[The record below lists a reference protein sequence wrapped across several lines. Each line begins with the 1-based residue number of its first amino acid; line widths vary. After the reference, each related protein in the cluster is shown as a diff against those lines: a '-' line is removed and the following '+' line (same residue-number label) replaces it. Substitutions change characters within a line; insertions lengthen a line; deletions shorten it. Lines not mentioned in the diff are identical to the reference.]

1 MKKIFLKMHPSGDC
15 FGLIELSEGNIEKL
29 KRARDKFYGNKEDDI
44 KPRWVALDIGNVSLM
59 RDEGFDEEN
68 DDFEK
73 MGFVVVEDKED
84 NGLLFVNGQEEP
96 FVEFGYDFDCD
107 VDFIEFNDSRFWIKI
122 NVEESRG
129 DFEYYSAT
137 VPWHILD
144 ML

>member
-15 FGLIELSEGNIEKL
+15 FGLLEFSEGNIEKL

-44 KPRWVALDIGNVSLM
+44 QPRWVALDIGNVSLM

-73 MGFVVVEDKED
+73 MGFIVVEDKED
-84 NGLLFVNGQEEP
+84 NGLLFVNGNDEP
-96 FVEFGYDFDCD
+96 FVEFGYNFDCD
-107 VDFIEFNDSRFWIKI
+107 VDFIEFNDSGFWVIA

-129 DFEYYSAT
+129 DTEYYSVT
-137 VPWHILD
+137 VPWHVLD